1 MFAFTV
7 SGFSKLVTFSKHQP
21 SNTQRQVIEW
31 NLEMY
36 FICTLSSILGKG
48 GTMSLIE
55 EAKNKDPDAFDR
67 LMQTQLQKM
76 YRIAMTMLQ
85 NEEDAAD
92 AIQETVLKCWQKIG
106 QVRNNDYFET
116 WLVRI
121 LINQCKDI
129 LRSRRKVVYVDELP
143 EIVHEDHYFTN
154 EWKEILGSL
163 NEKCR
168 VVMEL
173 YYVDGFSTKE
183 IAEMLHITDMNVRSR
198 MTRGRKELRQLLSK
212 SSAD

>member
-1 MFAFTV
+1 
-7 SGFSKLVTFSKHQP
+7 
-21 SNTQRQVIEW
+21 
-31 NLEMY
+31 
-36 FICTLSSILGKG
+36 
-48 GTMSLIE
+48 MSLID

-76 YRIAMTMLQ
+76 YRIAVAMLD

-92 AIQETVLKCWQKIG
+92 AIQETVLKCWQKLG
-106 QVRNNDYFET
+106 QVKNNDYFET

-129 LRSRRKVVYVDELP
+129 LRGRKKVVYVETIP
-143 EIVHEDHYFTN
+143 EIVHEDDYFTN
-154 EWKEILGSL
+154 EWKEILSSL
-163 NEKCR
+163 NEKSR

-183 IAEMLHITDMNVRSR
+183 IAEMLHITDINVRSR
-198 MTRGRKELRQLLSK
+198 MARGRKELRQILSK
-212 SSAD
+212 SSADQAGG

>member
-1 MFAFTV
+1 
-7 SGFSKLVTFSKHQP
+7 
-21 SNTQRQVIEW
+21 
-31 NLEMY
+31 
-36 FICTLSSILGKG
+36 
-48 GTMSLIE
+48 MSLID

-67 LMQTQLQKM
+67 LMQTQLQKL
-76 YRIAMTMLQ
+76 YRIAVSMLE

-92 AIQETVLKCWQKIG
+92 AIQETVLKCWQKLG

-129 LRSRRKVVYVDELP
+129 LRGRKKVVYVEKIP
-143 EIVHEDHYFTN
+143 EIAHEDDYFTN
-154 EWKEILGSL
+154 EWKEILSSL

-173 YYVDGFSTKE
+173 YYVDGFTTKE

-198 MTRGRKELRQLLSK
+198 MARGRKELRQLFSNR
-212 SSAD
+212 SADWAGG